1 MNATIKDIALEC
13 CVSTATVSLALAGKK
28 GRVSAETTTRILETA
43 ARLQYT
49 PNRAAVSLAT
59 HHTKLVGVLM
69 SDLRNTHIAQLF
81 MAIEEVLQ
89 SHGYTLICHVLDDKT
104 ADIGRISSELNG
116 SGVEGILYAHPIF
129 LDPDESFYRIREFL
143 NNAGV
148 PIICNEDVGLTCA
161 GMDVIFDFYQAGYL
175 ATRHLIECGHQV
187 IGCVS
192 GPANYRVSEQRLRGY
207 RDALEEGSI
216 AYDPKLV
223 YYGDYSTAGAE
234 PALSYLLGQ
243 KTTAIFSFND
253 EMAFA
258 LYRSAH
264 QYGLSI
270 PQDISVIGCDNVPF
284 CNVLEVPLSTVHV
297 PAEEMGR
304 EMAESLITAIEE
316 SHNKSRTQHIYA
328 PALILRGSVN
338 RRYADNATKL
348 GKY

>member
-13 CVSTATVSLALAGKK
+13 GVSAATVSLALTGKK
-28 GRVSAETTTRILETA
+28 GRVSAETTARIMETA

-59 HHTKLVGVLM
+59 RRTKLVGVLM
-69 SDLRNTHIAQLF
+69 SDLRNTHIAELF

-89 SHGYTLICHVLDDKT
+89 GHGYTLICHVLDDKT
-104 ADIGRISSELNG
+104 VDTGRISSELIG
-116 SGVEGILYAHPIF
+116 LGVEGILYAQPIF
-129 LDPDESFYRIREFL
+129 LDPDEGFFRMREFL
-143 NNAGV
+143 NSAGV
-148 PIICNEDVGLTCA
+148 PIICNDDVGLTCA
-161 GMDVIFDFYQAGYL
+161 GMDVKFDFYRAGYM
-175 ATRHLIECGHQV
+175 ATRHLIDCGHQV

-207 RDALEEGSI
+207 RDALEEGGI
-216 AYDPKLV
+216 VYDPKLV
-223 YYGDYSTAGAE
+223 FFGDYSTAGAE

-243 KTTAIFSFND
+243 KATAIFSFND

-297 PAEEMGR
+297 PTVEMGR
-304 EMAESLITAIEE
+304 EMAENLISLIEE
-316 SHNKSRTQHIYA
+316 PSTKGRTEHMHA
-328 PALILRGSVN
+328 PALMLRGSVA
-338 RRYADNATKL
+338 RR
-348 GKY
+348 G